1 MTNYPFRSIE
11 DFRDLE
17 SINAY
22 YELTQAGLRQPEEL
36 LDAIACKSRDN
47 ARTPMQWDSSE
58 NAGFTTGTPWLPVN
72 PNYTT
77 INAQAQLQDPD
88 SVFHYYRKLIA
99 LRRNSPWSDLIVYG
113 DYQLL
118 APEDPNIFAYIRR
131 FEGKTLCVVC
141 NLTAK
146 PAKFSVPENLLM
158 GSSELILS
166 NIGQNVLTDTVE
178 MLPWQANVWVI
189 SE

>member
-1 MTNYPFRSIE
+1 
-11 DFRDLE
+11 
-17 SINAY
+17 
-22 YELTQAGLRQPEEL
+22 
-36 LDAIACKSRDN
+36 
-47 ARTPMQWDSSE
+47 
-58 NAGFTTGTPWLPVN
+58 
-72 PNYTT
+72 
-77 INAQAQLQDPD
+77 
-88 SVFHYYRKLIA
+88 
-99 LRRNSPWSDLIVYG
+99 
-113 DYQLL
+113 
-118 APEDPNIFAYIRR
+118 
-131 FEGKTLCVVC
+131 VVC